1 MAIELAYVVITDK
14 SLTRSLTGDIIK
26 EVFSGG
32 VNALELLAARVYA
45 PGKRMIDDYIKTM
58 KNDAFG
64 KYLRREYVKNNSTTS
79 PKRMMFLLFR
89 GEEAISQLRGI
100 IGPVSRR

>member
-1 MAIELAYVVITDK
+1 MAIELAYVAITDK

-32 VNALELLAARVYA
+32 VNALDLLAARIYA
-45 PGKRMIDDYIKTM
+45 PSRQMIEDYITTM
-58 KNDAFG
+58 QNEAFG
-64 KYLRREYVKNNSTTS
+64 KYLRREYIKNNSTTS
-79 PKRMMFLLFR
+79 PKRMMFLLFK